1 VIAPRTPERP
11 ALTWKTPRSRLSMMM
26 LEASDAIA
34 TSTNLLNLLPTVV
47 RSLLWTAATILD
59 KTEVI

>member
-1 VIAPRTPERP
+1 
-11 ALTWKTPRSRLSMMM
+11 MMM

-47 RSLLWTAATILD
+47 RSLLWTAETILG
-59 KTEVI
+59 KTEVM

>member
-1 VIAPRTPERP
+1 M
-11 ALTWKTPRSRLSMMM
+11 SMMM